1 MKKGNWE
8 RQRRKMVEIQLIGR
22 GIRDKKVISAFL
34 KVPRHE
40 FVPPP
45 HRKDAYGDF
54 PLPIGEGQTI
64 SQPYMVA
71 LMTELLLLKG
81 DEKVLEIG
89 TGSGY
94 QTAILAEIAKSI
106 YTVERIASLLE
117 RAKEIL
123 EFLGYKN
130 IHFRVGDGTKGW
142 EENAPYDA
150 IIVTAASPEIPP
162 PLFEQL
168 KEGGRMVIPVGNR
181 LGQDLIRVTKKKGKP
196 KKENFGP
203 CIFVPLIGEY
213 GWKNGD

>member
-8 RQRRKMVEIQLIGR
+8 YQRRKMVEIQLIGR

-45 HRKDAYGDF
+45 HREDAYGDF

-81 DEKVLEIG
+81 EEKVLEIG

-181 LGQDLIRVTKKKGKP
+181 MGQDLIRVTKKDGKP

-213 GWKNGD
+213 GWKNGN